1 MKKFFESKQNR
12 VVVAVAAAVI
22 VLLTAVLVTVA
33 VTRKR
38 KTYEQAATEPQVET
52 QTEAP
57 TVAESESE
65 TATEPQ
71 TAESAPETSAKSTG
85 TADKSSAKSD
95 KGKSDKD
102 KSDNS
107 GNKDKKPVIYN
118 LGEIRLEGRWGTT
131 ESIAPSELFDGEFLA
146 KTGFNKQLRVSTIYQ
161 FDSKK
166 NFSITYEILS
176 SNDYVAA
183 MREAYTAYFKEIY
196 PEWTPEELEKR
207 ADQTAW
213 YEFWDICEAVI
224 GVRYDAAEVTGTYSN
239 DETTITYQCDGGWSF
254 SESYVIKDKTL
265 TLTGSSE
272 GNDGYPITLTRR

>member
-12 VVVAVAAAVI
+12 VVVAVVAAVI

-107 GNKDKKPVIYN
+107 GNKDKKPVIN
-118 LGEIRLEGRWGTT
+118 LGSIQLEGRWGTT
-131 ESIAPSELFDGEFLA
+131 ESIAPSELFDGDFLA
-146 KTGFNKQLRVSTIYQ
+146 KTGFNKTLSVSTTYQ
-161 FDSKK
+161 YNRDKT
-166 NFSITYEILS
+166 FSITYAINS

-183 MREAYTAYFKEIY
+183 MREAYTAYFQEIY

-213 YEFWDICEAVI
+213 QEFWVITNAVI
-224 GVRYDAAEVTGTYSN
+224 GVTGDASEVTGTYTN
-239 DETTITYQCDGGWSF
+239 DENTIHYQCDGGWSF

>member
-33 VTRKR
+33 VTRK
-38 KTYEQAATEPQVET
+38 KKSYEQAATEPPVEV

-65 TATEPQ
+65 TVTEPS
-71 TAESAPETSAKSTG
+71 TAESAPETSAKST
-85 TADKSSAKSD
+85 TDKAST
-95 KGKSDKD
+95 KSDKD
-102 KSDNS
+102 NSSKDKSGDS
-107 GNKDKKPVIYN
+107 GSKDKKPVIYN

>member
-12 VVVAVAAAVI
+12 VIVAVTAAVI

-38 KTYEQAATEPQVET
+38 KTYEQAATEPSVEI

-65 TATEPQ
+65 TVTEPQ
-71 TAESAPETSAKSTG
+71 TAERAPETSEKG
-85 TADKSSAKSD
+85 TDTSDKSSKKSD

-107 GNKDKKPVIYN
+107 GSQDKKPVIN
-118 LGEIRLEGRWGTT
+118 LGSIRLEGRWGTT
-131 ESIAPSELFDGEFLA
+131 ESIAPSELFNGDFLA
-146 KTGFNKQLRVSTIYQ
+146 KTGFNKQLRASTKYQ
-161 FDSKK
+161 FNSQKK
-166 NFSITYEILS
+166 FSITYEILS

-213 YEFWDICEAVI
+213 QEFWEITNAVI
-224 GVRYDAAEVTGTYSN
+224 GVTGDAAEVTGTYSN
-239 DETTITYQCDGGWSF
+239 DETTIYYQCDGGWSF
-254 SESYVIKDKTL
+254 SETYVIKDKTL

-272 GNDGYPITLTRR
+272 GNDGYPIKLTRW

>member
-33 VTRKR
+33 VTRK
-38 KTYEQAATEPQVET
+38 KKSYEQAATEPPVEI
-52 QTEAP
+52 QTDAP

-65 TATEPQ
+65 TVTEPS
-71 TAESAPETSAKSTG
+71 TAESAPETSAKST
-85 TADKSSAKSD
+85 TDKAST
-95 KGKSDKD
+95 KSDKD
-102 KSDNS
+102 NSSKDKSGDS

-131 ESIAPSELFDGEFLA
+131 ESIAPSELFDGDFLA
-146 KTGFNKQLRVSTIYQ
+146 KTGFNKKLSVSTTYQ
-161 FDSKK
+161 FNSNKT
-166 NFSITYEILS
+166 FSITYEIHD

-183 MREAYTAYFKEIY
+183 MREAYTTYFKEIY
-196 PEWTPEELEKR
+196 PEWTPEDLEKR

>member
-33 VTRKR
+33 VTRK
-38 KTYEQAATEPQVET
+38 KKSYEQAATEPPVEI
-52 QTEAP
+52 QTDAP

-65 TATEPQ
+65 TVTEPS
-71 TAESAPETSAKSTG
+71 TAESAPETSAKST
-85 TADKSSAKSD
+85 TDKAST
-95 KGKSDKD
+95 KSDKD
-102 KSDNS
+102 NSSKDKSGDS
-107 GNKDKKPVIYN
+107 GSKDKKPVIYN

-239 DETTITYQCDGGWSF
+239 DETTIYYQCDGVSF
-254 SESYVIKDKTL
+254 SETYVIKDKTL
-265 TLTGSSE
+265 KLTGSSE